1 MKTSIKRLLNNNNKK
16 RLNENILVNLVK
28 KYKFRVNTQPG
39 LTRYQWDLE
48 TYKKYPY
55 EESRLT
61 HGTNSEE
68 LISKVPV
75 IEVDDDVAM
84 CMGVGELFYGHP
96 VQWITL
102 NTRNPEKPNIC
113 KYCGLRYVK
122 KQHH

>member
-1 MKTSIKRLLNNNNKK
+1 MKTSIKRLFNNKS
-16 RLNENILVNLVK
+16 NILGENNYLYQVIR

-61 HGTNSEE
+61 HGTNAEE
-68 LISKVPV
+68 LISNVPV

-84 CMGVGELFYGHP
+84 CMGVGELYYGHP

-122 KQHH
+122 KNHH